1 VPPCSDGPMAN
12 GALEFQMVGELSSSR
27 LGCEN
32 DAEAYVSRYPQTDAI
47 PLNHC
52 AGAPLIH
59 LVLLVMNARAT
70 VSEVLVFVEMPV
82 WTVASCGMAVAGVIR
97 LDHKAP
103 LSANLWA
110 TCCMVLV
117 IRYLTSQ

>member
-1 VPPCSDGPMAN
+1 VPPCSDGPISN
-12 GALEFQMVGELSSSR
+12 GALELQMVGELSLSW

-32 DAEAYVSRYPQTDAI
+32 GANVYVSRYPQTDTT

-59 LVLLVMNARAT
+59 LILQFMNARAT
-70 VSEVLVFVEMPV
+70 INEFQVFVEMPV
-82 WTVASCGMAVAGVIR
+82 WTVASCGVIR

-103 LSANLWA
+103 PGANLWA

-117 IRYLTSQ
+117 IRYLTFQ

>member
-1 VPPCSDGPMAN
+1 MRLQGASVFGRPHFQWSIGAPN
-12 GALEFQMVGELSSSR
+12 GGGAQLDV
-27 LGCEN
+27 
-32 DAEAYVSRYPQTDAI
+32 YVSRYPQTDTT

-59 LVLLVMNARAT
+59 LILQFMNARAT
-70 VSEVLVFVEMPV
+70 INEFQVFVEMSV
-82 WTVASCGMAVAGVIR
+82 WTVASCGVIR

-103 LSANLWA
+103 PGANLWA

-117 IRYLTSQ
+117 IRYLTFQ

>member
-12 GALEFQMVGELSSSR
+12 GALELQMVLSSSR

-32 DAEAYVSRYPQTDAI
+32 GAEAYVSRYPQTDAI

-59 LVLLVMNARAT
+59 LVLLVMNARAI
-70 VSEVLVFVEMPV
+70 VSEVQVFVEMPV
-82 WTVASCGMAVAGVIR
+82 CG
-97 LDHKAP
+97 LWP
-103 LSANLWA
+103 LAAW
-110 TCCMVLV
+110 
-117 IRYLTSQ
+117 Q